1 MELDG
6 KNRVGGRPS
15 ALGTRTF
22 RVSAPGGTG
31 VLPPDF
37 HEASAEE
44 VERAMALAAEAAGP
58 FRAAAPETVARL
70 LERIGEEIL
79 ALGPALLERAAKETA
94 LGLERL
100 AAERTRT
107 VHQLGMF
114 AALVREGSWVDA
126 RIDRAQPD
134 RKPLPK
140 PDVRRMLVPIG
151 PVVVFCA
158 TNFPLAFSVAGG
170 DTASALAARCPVVVK
185 ANRAHAG
192 TAELVGRAVA
202 RAVEASG
209 LPPGVFALLH
219 GANHGLN
226 LALVRH
232 PVARAVG
239 FTGSLRGGRE
249 LFDAAVRRPVPIPV
263 YAEMGSVNPVF
274 LLPGALRERAE
285 AIAEGLKGSMTL
297 GQGQFCTKPGAVFGP
312 AGADF
317 ERFAS
322 TLARLV
328 EEHTPGALLH
338 EGILRAYEEGLRRL
352 EGRAACV
359 ARSKAPADPART
371 QAPAA
376 LFRADAGAYLRTG
389 ELREEVFG
397 PSAVLVTC
405 ASEEEFERA
414 ARALEG
420 HLTATLHGTPEDLR
434 RHAGLVAILESRVGR
449 LVFNGFPTGVEVC
462 PSMHHGGPYPA
473 TTDAHFTSVGTAAI
487 YRWVRPVCYQNFPD
501 EALPPELRRRN
512 ERGLWR
518 LVDGVW
524 TRDDA

>member
-1 MELDG
+1 MELHG
-6 KNRVGGRPS
+6 KNLIGGQTS
-15 ALGTRTF
+15 ALGARTF
-22 RVSAPGGTG
+22 RVVAPGGAG
-31 VLPPDF
+31 ELGPDF
-37 HEASAEE
+37 HEASPEE
-44 VERAMALAAEAAGP
+44 LERAMALASAAAGP
-58 FRAAAPETVARL
+58 FRAAGPETVARL

-79 ALGPALLERAAKETA
+79 ALGPALLERAARETA
-94 LGLERL
+94 LGIDRL

-107 VHQLGMF
+107 VQQLSMF

-134 RKPLPK
+134 RRPLPK

-202 RAVEASG
+202 RAVEACG
-209 LPPGVFALLH
+209 LPPGIFALLH
-219 GANHGLN
+219 GANHELN

-232 PVARAVG
+232 PAARAVG

-249 LFDAAVRRPVPIPV
+249 LFDAAVRRPHPIPV

-285 AIAEGLKGSMTL
+285 GIAEGLKASMTL
-297 GQGQFCTKPGAVFGP
+297 GQGQFCTKPGVVFGP

-317 ERFAS
+317 ERFVAK
-322 TLARLV
+322 LVRLV
-328 EEHTPGALLH
+328 EGHPPGVLLH
-338 EGILRAYEEGLRRL
+338 AGILRSYEEGLRRL
-352 EGRAACV
+352 SARAACA
-359 ARSKAPADPART
+359 ARSGATADPART
-371 QAPAA
+371 EAPAA
-376 LFRADAGAYLRTG
+376 VFRTTAEAYLEAR

-397 PSAVLVTC
+397 PATVLVSC
-405 ASEEEFERA
+405 DSEGEFERVA
-414 ARALEG
+414 GALEG
-420 HLTATLHGTPEDLR
+420 HLTATLHGTPEDLG
-434 RHAGLVAILESRVGR
+434 RHAGLVEILESKVGR

-487 YRWVRPVCYQNFPD
+487 YRWARPVCYQNFPD

-512 ERGLWR
+512 TRGIWR
-518 LVDGVW
+518 LVDGAW
-524 TRDDA
+524 TKEDA

>member
-1 MELDG
+1 MELYG
-6 KNRVGGRPS
+6 KSWIGGQPS
-15 ALGTRTF
+15 ALGSRTF
-22 RVSAPGGTG
+22 RVAAPGGTG
-31 VLPPDF
+31 DLAPDF
-37 HEASAEE
+37 HEATLAELD
-44 VERAMALAAEAAGP
+44 RAMALARAAARP
-58 FRAAAPETVARL
+58 FRAAEPETVARL

-79 ALGPALLERAAKETA
+79 ALGPALLERAARETA
-94 LGLERL
+94 LGIDRL
-100 AAERTRT
+100 TAERTRT
-107 VHQLGMF
+107 VQQLWMF

-134 RKPLPK
+134 RKPLSK

-151 PVVVFCA
+151 PVAVFCA

-202 RAVEASG
+202 RAVEACG
-209 LPPGVFALLH
+209 LPPGIFALLH
-219 GANHGLN
+219 GADHELN

-232 PVARAVG
+232 PSVRAVG

-249 LFDAAVRRPVPIPV
+249 LFDAAVRRPDPIPV

-285 AIAEGLKGSMTL
+285 GIAEGLKSSMTL

-317 ERFAS
+317 ERFAGA
-322 TLARLV
+322 LARLV
-328 EEHTPGALLH
+328 AEHSPGTLLH
-338 EGILRAYEEGLRRL
+338 EGIRRSYEEGLRRL
-352 EGRAACV
+352 SARAACV
-359 ARSKAPADPART
+359 ARSKAPADLART
-371 QAPAA
+371 EAPAA
-376 LFRADAGAYLRTG
+376 VFRTDVEAYLDAR

-397 PSAVLVTC
+397 PATVLVSC
-405 ASEEEFERA
+405 ASGDEFERVA
-414 ARALEG
+414 GSLEG
-420 HLTATLHGTPEDLR
+420 HLTATIHGTLEDLR
-434 RHAGLVAILESRVGR
+434 RHAGLVEILESKVGR

-487 YRWVRPVCYQNFPD
+487 DRWVRPVCYQNFPD

-512 ERGLWR
+512 TRGIWR
-518 LVDGVW
+518 LVDGAW
-524 TRDDA
+524 TKEDA